1 MYCGI
6 YNVYSIKNMKIA
18 QRLHDYLKCLY
29 KNIFII
35 YVLVLYIFTFI
46 IYIHTIIIFLKD
58 KL

>member
-1 MYCGI
+1 
-6 YNVYSIKNMKIA
+6 MKIA

-35 YVLVLYIFTFI
+35 YVLVLYILTFI